1 MTDKTDRA
9 NISIRPENLQSFE
22 GDVIIITG
30 GSSGI
35 GLATAQLF
43 LSRGAKVVNLDRAT
57 PSSFQ
62 HANFETIITDV
73 ASWTSQLNAFKQTLS
88 THRKLDVVYANA
100 GIAEGE
106 MALADKT
113 DPSSG
118 DPIEPAWSTIKINL
132 IGQLIT
138 LKLAIHYLK
147 ANPNGGSIIL
157 CASRGGYAG
166 YAMPVYTATKHGTI
180 GLLRGTWRHTAQWNI
195 TVNAIA
201 PSFTLTGLTTE
212 SKRLFEEANIRWQ
225 TGDDVAPAVLYLAQ
239 DKSLNGRCISISQG
253 KYRELE
259 GALEELRA
267 EIYGV
272 DDFEPKN
279 EKEVAAV
286 LSTQVTIW

>member
-1 MTDKTDRA
+1 M
-9 NISIRPENLQSFE
+9 SI
-22 GDVIIITG
+22 G

-35 GLATAQLF
+35 GLATAKLF
-43 LSRGAKVVNLDRAT
+43 LSKGAKVVNLDRTIPA
-57 PSSFQ
+57 SFQ
-62 HANFETIITDV
+62 HADFETIISDV
-73 ASWTSQLNAFKQTLS
+73 TSWTSQLNAFKQTIS
-88 THRKLDVVYANA
+88 AHGGIDVVYANA

-106 MALADKT
+106 MALQDKV
-113 DPSSG
+113 DSVSG
-118 DPIEPAWSTIKINL
+118 DPIEPTWSTVKINL

-166 YAMPVYTATKHGTI
+166 YAMPVYTATKHGW
-180 GLLRGTWRHTAQWNI
+180 GI

-212 SKRLFEEANIRWQ
+212 SQRLFEEANVPLQ

-239 DKSLNGRCISISQG
+239 DKSLAGRCISISQG
-253 KYRELE
+253 KFRELE
-259 GALEELRA
+259 GVIDGLRS

-272 DDFEPKN
+272 DDFEPKTDR
-279 EKEVAAV
+279 EVAAA
-286 LSTQVTIW
+286 LSTQTTLW